1 MSNGMCRK
9 KAKRRSITTI
19 SKSHMKSKNA
29 LNEVLGGGGG
39 VICFIRI
46 TFTKYPVRYDAEK

>member
-19 SKSHMKSKNA
+19 SKSNLKSKNA
-29 LNEVLGGGGG
+29 LNEVLGGGG
-39 VICFIRI
+39 FIRI